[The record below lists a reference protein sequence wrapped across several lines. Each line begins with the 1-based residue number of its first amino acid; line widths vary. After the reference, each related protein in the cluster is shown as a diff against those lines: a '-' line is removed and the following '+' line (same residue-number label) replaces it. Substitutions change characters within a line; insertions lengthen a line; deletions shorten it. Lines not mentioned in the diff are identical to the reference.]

1 MDILEFAIKMELE
14 GEKYYTEQAKMNK
27 DNSLSTVFLL
37 LAKDENIHAKI
48 LENKVNK
55 LSCDLKQSET
65 LSEAKSVFNDLGTL
79 INELKQVPNQL
90 DVYRS
95 ALENEKESI
104 NLYRKYLSEATDNES
119 KKVFEYLIKQEEDHY
134 AIFDQIVTLINH
146 SEEWVESAE
155 FGKRE
160 EY

>member
-14 GEKYYTEQAKMNK
+14 GEKYYTEQAKINK

-55 LSCDLKQSET
+55 LSFDLKQSET

-79 INELKQVPNQL
+79 KNELKQVPNQL

-134 AIFDQIVTLINH
+134 AIIDQIVTLINH